1 MVRYFFSP
9 VSVIL
14 LIFLIAAAIFLI
26 PLLFLGL
33 IGSALAK
40 LGFNIFWI
48 ILLIIGMIVGSF
60 VNLPLMKV
68 KSEQQFV
75 RVEHGRLMDRLY
87 KVPEFSNE
95 TMIAVNVGG
104 CVIPVFVSIYILLS
118 ALTIADADPMGLYL
132 RCLIATAIVAVAVF
146 KTSTPIAGL
155 GVATGFLIPPL
166 CALICAIIL
175 SGGDSFTAVAVAY
188 ISGTVGTLIG
198 ADVMNIGN
206 LSNSGA
212 PVASIGG
219 AGTFDAI
226 FLSGIIAA
234 FLA

>member
-95 TMIAVNVGG
+95 TVIAANVGG

-118 ALTIADADPMGLYL
+118 ALTFADPIGLYI
-132 RCLIATAIVAVAVF
+132 RCLIGTAIVAVAVF
-146 KTSTPIAGL
+146 KTSQPIAGV
-155 GVATGFLIPPL
+155 GIATGFLIPPL
-166 CALICAIIL
+166 CALICAIVL

>member
-87 KVPEFSNE
+87 RVPEFSNE
-95 TMIAVNVGG
+95 TVIAVNVGG

-118 ALTIADADPMGLYL
+118 ALTFADPIGLYI
-132 RCLIATAIVAVAVF
+132 RCLIGTAIVAVAVF
-146 KTSTPIAGL
+146 KTSQPIAGV
-155 GVATGFLIPPL
+155 GIATGFLIPPL
-166 CALICAIIL
+166 CALICAIVL

-198 ADVMNIGN
+198 ADVMNIRN
-206 LSNSGA
+206 LTNSGA

>member
-87 KVPEFSNE
+87 RVPEFSNE
-95 TMIAVNVGG
+95 TVIAVNVGG

-118 ALTIADADPMGLYL
+118 ALTFADPIGLYL
-132 RCLIATAIVAVAVF
+132 RCLIGTAIVAVAVF
-146 KTSTPIAGL
+146 KTSQPIAGV
-155 GVATGFLIPPL
+155 GIATGFLIPPL
-166 CALICAIIL
+166 CALICGIVLA
-175 SGGDSFTAVAVAY
+175 GGDSFTAVAVAY
-188 ISGTVGTLIG
+188 ISGTIGTLIG
-198 ADVMNIGN
+198 ADVMNIRN

-212 PVASIGG
+212 PVASVGG

>member
-60 VNLPLMKV
+60 VNIPLMKV

-95 TMIAVNVGG
+95 TVIAANVGG

-118 ALTIADADPMGLYL
+118 ALTFADPIGLYI
-132 RCLIATAIVAVAVF
+132 RCLIGTAIVAVAVF

-198 ADVMNIGN
+198 ADVMNIRN

>member
-14 LIFLIAAAIFLI
+14 LIFLTAAAILLI

-60 VNLPLMKV
+60 VNIPLMKV

-87 KVPEFSNE
+87 RAPEFSNE
-95 TMIAVNVGG
+95 TVIAVNVGG

-118 ALTIADADPMGLYL
+118 ALTFADPIGLYI
-132 RCLIATAIVAVAVF
+132 RCLIGTAIVAVAVF
-146 KTSTPIAGL
+146 KTSQPIAGV
-155 GVATGFLIPPL
+155 GIATGFLIPPL
-166 CALICAIIL
+166 CALICAIVL

-188 ISGTVGTLIG
+188 ISGTVGTLMG
-198 ADVMNIGN
+198 ADVMNIRN

>member
-14 LIFLIAAAIFLI
+14 LLFLIAAAIFLI

-33 IGSALAK
+33 IGSALSK

-48 ILLIIGMIVGSF
+48 IVLIIGMIVGSF
-60 VNLPLMKV
+60 INIPLTKV

-87 KVPEFSNE
+87 RVPEFSNE
-95 TMIAVNVGG
+95 TVIAVNVGG
-104 CVIPVFVSIYILLS
+104 CVIPVFVSLYILLS
-118 ALTIADADPMGLYL
+118 ALTFADPAGLYL
-132 RCLIATAIVAVAVF
+132 RCLVGTAVVAAVVF
-146 KTSTPIAGL
+146 KTSKPIAGL
-155 GVATGFLIPPL
+155 GIATGFLIPPL
-166 CALICAIIL
+166 CALICGIVLA
-175 SGGDSFTAVAVAY
+175 GGDPFTAVAVAY
-188 ISGTVGTLIG
+188 ISGTIGTLIG
-198 ADVMNIGN
+198 ADIMNLKN
-206 LSNSGA
+206 LANAGA
-212 PVASIGG
+212 PVASVGG

>member
-14 LIFLIAAAIFLI
+14 LIFLTAAAIFLI

-60 VNLPLMKV
+60 VNIPLMKV

-118 ALTIADADPMGLYL
+118 ALTFADPIGLYL
-132 RCLIATAIVAVAVF
+132 RCLIGTAIVAVAVF
-146 KTSTPIAGL
+146 KTSQPIAGL
-155 GVATGFLIPPL
+155 GIATGFLIPPL
-166 CALICAIIL
+166 CALICAIVL

-198 ADVMNIGN
+198 ADLMNIRN

-212 PVASIGG
+212 SVASIGG

>member
-60 VNLPLMKV
+60 VNIPLMKV
-68 KSEQQFV
+68 KYEQQFV

-87 KVPEFSNE
+87 RAPEFSNE
-95 TMIAVNVGG
+95 TVIAVNVGG

-118 ALTIADADPMGLYL
+118 ALTFADPIGLYI
-132 RCLIATAIVAVAVF
+132 RCLIGTAIVAVAVF

-188 ISGTVGTLIG
+188 ISGTVGTLMG
-198 ADVMNIGN
+198 ADVMNIRN

>member
-9 VSVIL
+9 VSVFL

-87 KVPEFSNE
+87 RAPEFSNE
-95 TMIAVNVGG
+95 TVIAVNVGG
-104 CVIPVFVSIYILLS
+104 CVIPVFVSLYILLS
-118 ALTIADADPMGLYL
+118 ALTFADPIGLYI
-132 RCLIATAIVAVAVF
+132 RCFIATAIVAVAVF
-146 KTSTPIAGL
+146 KTSQPIAGV
-155 GVATGFLIPPL
+155 GIATGFLIPPL
-166 CALICAIIL
+166 CALICAIVL

>member
-87 KVPEFSNE
+87 RAPEFSNE

-118 ALTIADADPMGLYL
+118 ALTFADPIGLYI
-132 RCLIATAIVAVAVF
+132 RCLIGTAIVAVAVF
-146 KTSTPIAGL
+146 KTSQPIAGV
-155 GVATGFLIPPL
+155 GIATGFLIPPL

>member
-14 LIFLIAAAIFLI
+14 LLFLIAAAIFLI

-33 IGSALAK
+33 IGSALSK

-48 ILLIIGMIVGSF
+48 IALIIGMIVGSF
-60 VNLPLMKV
+60 VNIPLTKV

-87 KVPEFSNE
+87 RVPEFSNE
-95 TMIAVNVGG
+95 TVIAVNVGG
-104 CVIPVFVSIYILLS
+104 CVIPVFVSLYILLS
-118 ALTIADADPMGLYL
+118 ALTFTDPAGLYL
-132 RCLIATAIVAVAVF
+132 RCLVGTAAVAAVVF
-146 KTSTPIAGL
+146 KTSKPIAGL
-155 GVATGFLIPPL
+155 GIATGFLIPPL
-166 CALICAIIL
+166 CALICGIVLA
-175 SGGDSFTAVAVAY
+175 GGDPFTAVAVAY
-188 ISGTVGTLIG
+188 ISGTIGTLIG
-198 ADVMNIGN
+198 ADIMNLKN
-206 LSNSGA
+206 LANAGA
-212 PVASIGG
+212 PVASVGG

>member
-14 LIFLIAAAIFLI
+14 LLFLIAAAIFLI

-33 IGSALAK
+33 IGSALSK

-48 ILLIIGMIVGSF
+48 IVLIIGMIVGSF
-60 VNLPLMKV
+60 INIPLMTV

-87 KVPEFSNE
+87 RVPEFSNE
-95 TMIAVNVGG
+95 TVIAVNVGG
-104 CVIPVFVSIYILLS
+104 CVIPVFVSLYILLS
-118 ALTIADADPMGLYL
+118 ALTFTDPAGLYL
-132 RCLIATAIVAVAVF
+132 RCLIGTAIVAAVVF
-146 KTSTPIAGL
+146 KTSKPIAGL
-155 GVATGFLIPPL
+155 GIATGFLIPPL
-166 CALICAIIL
+166 CALICGIVLA
-175 SGGDSFTAVAVAY
+175 GGDPFTAVAVAY
-188 ISGTVGTLIG
+188 ISGTIGTLMG
-198 ADVMNIGN
+198 ADVMNLKN
-206 LSNSGA
+206 LANAGA
-212 PVASIGG
+212 PVASVGG

>member
-87 KVPEFSNE
+87 RVPEFSNE
-95 TMIAVNVGG
+95 TVIAANVGG

-118 ALTIADADPMGLYL
+118 ALTFADPIGLYI
-132 RCLIATAIVAVAVF
+132 RCLIGTAIVAVAVF
-146 KTSTPIAGL
+146 KTSQPIAGV
-155 GVATGFLIPPL
+155 GIATGFLIPPL
-166 CALICAIIL
+166 CALICAIVL

-198 ADVMNIGN
+198 ADVMNIRN

>member
-60 VNLPLMKV
+60 VNIPLMKV

-118 ALTIADADPMGLYL
+118 ALTFADPIGLYI
-132 RCLIATAIVAVAVF
+132 RCLIGTAIVAVAVF
-146 KTSTPIAGL
+146 KTSQPIAGV
-155 GVATGFLIPPL
+155 GIATGFLIPPL
-166 CALICAIIL
+166 CALICAIVL

-188 ISGTVGTLIG
+188 ISGTIGTLIG
-198 ADVMNIGN
+198 ADVMNIRN

>member
-60 VNLPLMKV
+60 VNIPLMKV

-104 CVIPVFVSIYILLS
+104 CVIPVFVSLYILLS
-118 ALTIADADPMGLYL
+118 ALTFADPAGLYL
-132 RCLIATAIVAVAVF
+132 RCLIGTAIVAVAVF
-146 KTSTPIAGL
+146 KTSQPIAGV
-155 GVATGFLIPPL
+155 GIATGFLIPPL
-166 CALICAIIL
+166 CALICAIVL

-188 ISGTVGTLIG
+188 ISGTVGTLMG
-198 ADVMNIGN
+198 ADVMNIRN

>member
-60 VNLPLMKV
+60 VNIPLMKV

-118 ALTIADADPMGLYL
+118 ALTFADPIGLYI
-132 RCLIATAIVAVAVF
+132 RCLIGTAIVAVAVF
-146 KTSTPIAGL
+146 KTSQPIAGV
-155 GVATGFLIPPL
+155 GIATGFLIPPL

-198 ADVMNIGN
+198 ADVMNIRN

>member
-14 LIFLIAAAIFLI
+14 LLFLIAAAIFLI

-33 IGSALAK
+33 IGSALSK

-48 ILLIIGMIVGSF
+48 IVLIIGMIVGSF
-60 VNLPLMKV
+60 INIPLMTV

-87 KVPEFSNE
+87 RAPEFSNE
-95 TMIAVNVGG
+95 TVIAVNVGG
-104 CVIPVFVSIYILLS
+104 CVIPVFVSLYILLS
-118 ALTIADADPMGLYL
+118 ALTFADHAGLYL
-132 RCLIATAIVAVAVF
+132 RCLIGTAIVAAVVF
-146 KTSTPIAGL
+146 KTSKPIAGL
-155 GVATGFLIPPL
+155 GIATGFLIPPL
-166 CALICAIIL
+166 CALICGIVL
-175 SGGDSFTAVAVAY
+175 SSGDSFTAVAVAY
-188 ISGTVGTLIG
+188 ISGTIGTLIG
-198 ADVMNIGN
+198 ADIMNLKN
-206 LSNSGA
+206 LANAGA
-212 PVASIGG
+212 PVASVGG

>member
-14 LIFLIAAAIFLI
+14 LLFLIAAAIFLI

-33 IGSALAK
+33 IGSALSK

-48 ILLIIGMIVGSF
+48 IVLIIGMIVGSF
-60 VNLPLMKV
+60 INIPLMKV

-87 KVPEFSNE
+87 RVPEFSNE
-95 TMIAVNVGG
+95 TVIAVNVGG
-104 CVIPVFVSIYILLS
+104 CVIPVFVSLYILLS
-118 ALTIADADPMGLYL
+118 ALTFADPAGLYL
-132 RCLIATAIVAVAVF
+132 RCLIGTAIVAAVVF
-146 KTSTPIAGL
+146 KTSKPIAGL
-155 GVATGFLIPPL
+155 GIATGFLIPPL
-166 CALICAIIL
+166 CALICGIVL
-175 SGGDSFTAVAVAY
+175 SSGDPFTAVAVAY
-188 ISGTVGTLIG
+188 ISGTIGTLIG
-198 ADVMNIGN
+198 ADIMNLRN
-206 LSNSGA
+206 LANAGA
-212 PVASIGG
+212 PVASVGG

>member
-60 VNLPLMKV
+60 VNIPLMKV

-87 KVPEFSNE
+87 RVPEFSNE
-95 TMIAVNVGG
+95 TVIAANVGG

-118 ALTIADADPMGLYL
+118 ALTFADPIGLYI
-132 RCLIATAIVAVAVF
+132 RCLIGTAIVAVAVF
-146 KTSTPIAGL
+146 KTSQPIAGV
-155 GVATGFLIPPL
+155 GIATGFLIPPL

-198 ADVMNIGN
+198 ADLMNIRN

-212 PVASIGG
+212 SVASIGG

>member
-14 LIFLIAAAIFLI
+14 LLFLIAAAIFLI

-33 IGSALAK
+33 IGSALSK

-48 ILLIIGMIVGSF
+48 IVLIIGMIVGSF
-60 VNLPLMKV
+60 INIPLMTV

-87 KVPEFSNE
+87 RAPEFSNE
-95 TMIAVNVGG
+95 TVIAVNVGG
-104 CVIPVFVSIYILLS
+104 CVIPVFVSLYILLS
-118 ALTIADADPMGLYL
+118 ALTLADPAGLYL
-132 RCLIATAIVAVAVF
+132 RCLIGTAIVAAVVF
-146 KTSTPIAGL
+146 KTSKPIAGL
-155 GVATGFLIPPL
+155 GIATGFLIPPL
-166 CALICAIIL
+166 CALICGIVL
-175 SGGDSFTAVAVAY
+175 SSGDSFTAVAVAY
-188 ISGTVGTLIG
+188 ISGTIGTLIG
-198 ADVMNIGN
+198 ADIMNLKN
-206 LSNSGA
+206 LANAGA
-212 PVASIGG
+212 PVASVGG

>member
-60 VNLPLMKV
+60 VNIPLMKV

-95 TMIAVNVGG
+95 TM
-104 CVIPVFVSIYILLS
+104 
-118 ALTIADADPMGLYL
+118 
-132 RCLIATAIVAVAVF
+132 
-146 KTSTPIAGL
+146 
-155 GVATGFLIPPL
+155 PPR
-166 CALICAIIL
+166 
-175 SGGDSFTAVAVAY
+175 F
-188 ISGTVGTLIG
+188 
-198 ADVMNIGN
+198 
-206 LSNSGA
+206 
-212 PVASIGG
+212 
-219 AGTFDAI
+219 
-226 FLSGIIAA
+226 
-234 FLA
+234 

>member
-60 VNLPLMKV
+60 VNIPLMKV

-75 RVEHGRLMDRLY
+75 RVEHGRLMDRFY

-118 ALTIADADPMGLYL
+118 ALTFDDPIGLYI
-132 RCLIATAIVAVAVF
+132 RCLIGTAIVAVAVF
-146 KTSTPIAGL
+146 KTSQPIAGV
-155 GVATGFLIPPL
+155 GIATGFLIPPL
-166 CALICAIIL
+166 CAFICAIIL

-234 FLA
+234 FLV

>member
-14 LIFLIAAAIFLI
+14 LIFLIAATIFLI

-60 VNLPLMKV
+60 VNIPLMKV

-87 KVPEFSNE
+87 RVPEFSNE
-95 TMIAVNVGG
+95 TVIAVNVGG

-118 ALTIADADPMGLYL
+118 ALTFADLIGLYI
-132 RCLIATAIVAVAVF
+132 RCLIGTAIVAVAVF
-146 KTSTPIAGL
+146 KTSQPIAGL

-166 CALICAIIL
+166 CALICAIVL

-188 ISGTVGTLIG
+188 ISGTIGTLIG
-198 ADVMNIGN
+198 ADVMNIRN

>member
-60 VNLPLMKV
+60 VNIPLMKV

-95 TMIAVNVGG
+95 TVIAANVGG

-118 ALTIADADPMGLYL
+118 ALTFADPIGLYI
-132 RCLIATAIVAVAVF
+132 RCLIGTAIVAVAVF
-146 KTSTPIAGL
+146 KTSQPIAGV
-155 GVATGFLIPPL
+155 GIATGFLIPPL
-166 CALICAIIL
+166 CALICAIVL